1 MLSGSRISPKSFQH
15 KQQELEKWVTKE
27 QLSIQRTQ
35 KRMQKT
41 ILSTEETIKK
51 TQRDIEF
58 ARLKDSNTSM
68 SDGGNYHQH
77 SHSNS
82 SYYGNNH
89 NQVGYVS
96 GHNKSIINSNSSR
109 EHTEVEEEVD
119 YHEGIDTS
127 ERRHRHKS
135 SGKSIKGTK

>member
-1 MLSGSRISPKSFQH
+1 
-15 KQQELEKWVTKE
+15 
-27 QLSIQRTQ
+27 
-35 KRMQKT
+35 MQKT